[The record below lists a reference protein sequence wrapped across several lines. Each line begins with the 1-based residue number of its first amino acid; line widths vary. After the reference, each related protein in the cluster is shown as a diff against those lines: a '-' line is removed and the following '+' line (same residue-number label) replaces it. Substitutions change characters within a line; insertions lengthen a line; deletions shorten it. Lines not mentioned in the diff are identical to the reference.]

1 MKLDKKTS
9 IQNLKNLVR
18 IFCEDRDWDQFHGPK
33 DLAVGIVT
41 EAAELLDHFRFK
53 TEAEARKYL
62 TNPKKRSEVENEVA
76 DTLFMLLRFA
86 QMYDIDL
93 TKSLKRKT
101 ALNSKKYPV
110 HKSKGS
116 NKKYTDL

>member
-1 MKLDKKTS
+1 MDSKTS
-9 IQNLKNLVR
+9 VKQLKSFVR
-18 IFCEDRDWDQFHGPK
+18 RFCEKRDWDQFHGPK
-33 DLAVGIVT
+33 DLAIGVVT
-41 EAAELLDHFRFK
+41 EASELLDHFRFK
-53 TEAEARKYL
+53 SEDEARVYFKD
-62 TNPKKRSEVENEVA
+62 PKKRREIEDEVA

-93 TKSLKRKT
+93 SGALKRKV
-101 ALNSKKYPV
+101 ALNNRKYPV